1 MSFRLRTRPEA
12 DRDLIEAR
20 RWYEGQSPLA
30 AERFRKAI
38 EATFASIAEG
48 PLKYGVIYKGVRRAL
63 TGGFPYAVFFT
74 LRDETIF
81 VIAVTHQARHA
92 REWRRRA

>member
-1 MSFRLRTRPEA
+1 MNFQLRTRPEA

-20 RWYEGQSPLA
+20 AWYERQSPLA
-30 AERFRKAI
+30 AERFHEAI
-38 EATFASIAEG
+38 EAIFASITEG
-48 PLKYGVIYKGVRRAL
+48 PLKYRAIHKGVRRAL

-74 LRDETIF
+74 LREETIF